1 MTMFAPAIE
10 VPTTLADTAA
20 RLGTSSISPFTIGDE
35 TELLLLAD
43 GGLAGFVRRG
53 RWAIMATSP
62 VTPHGTE
69 DIALAEVVDRLRR
82 ERLRPVFAAVPDP
95 ERYTARGLHVHP
107 IADDAVVHLDGFS
120 LAGKK
125 RASIRHSVTS
135 ARRAGLTVEPYGPEH
150 AGGCAAVSEHWL
162 RTKRGGEMGF
172 TLGRFDPETMLRTD
186 CRVAVD
192 DSGAVVGFVTWHG
205 YDDGRGRVLDLM
217 RRAPDAPNP
226 TMDLLIG
233 DSLLSFAED
242 GIERASLGS
251 VPRSK
256 GKLAE
261 RIYPTRTLH
270 RYKQKYAP
278 EWQTLY
284 LVAPSRL
291 MLQPAT
297 LAVARAYS
305 SNGLLASVK
314 RNG

>member
-1 MTMFAPAIE
+1 MTMIAPAIE
-10 VPTTLADTAA
+10 VPITLADTAS
-20 RLGTSSISPFTIGDE
+20 RLGTSSVSPFTIGDE

-43 GGLAGFVRRG
+43 GGIAGFVRRG
-53 RWAIMATSP
+53 RWAVMATSP

-69 DIALAEVVDRLRR
+69 DIALREVLDRLRR
-82 ERLRPVFAAVPDP
+82 QRLRPVFAAVPDP
-95 ERYTARGLHVHP
+95 ERYEAHGLRTHP
-107 IADDAVVHLDGFS
+107 IADDAVVDLNGFS

-135 ARRAGLTVEPYGPEH
+135 ARRAGLVVEPYGPQH
-150 AGGCAAVSEHWL
+150 ADGCTAVSAHWL

-172 TLGRFDPETMLRTD
+172 TLGRFEPDLMHRTD

-192 DSGAVVGFVTWHG
+192 EDGEVQGFVTWHR
-205 YDDGRGRVLDLM
+205 YDDGRARVLDLM
-217 RRAPDAPNP
+217 RRAPTAPNP
-226 TMDLLIG
+226 TMDLLIA
-233 DSLLSFAED
+233 DSLLSFSEA

-278 EWQTLY
+278 EWHTMH
-284 LVAPSRL
+284 LVAPSRFL
-291 MLQPAT
+291 YQPAT

-305 SNGLLASVK
+305 SAGLLASL
-314 RNG
+314 RR